1 MDVRPGTIV
10 VCSDVGC
17 PWSHV
22 AVFRLLR
29 ARHVAGLDDDVVL
42 DHRPFL
48 LEELNHQPTPRKVLE
63 AEIPV
68 LANLEADA
76 GWQVWPGSPYEWP
89 VSTLLAAEAVQA
101 AKTQSLRA
109 SEALDRALRVAFFRD
124 GRCITLRH
132 VVLDVA
138 AETDGVHPDAVARA
152 LDDGSARATTMREFT
167 VARDV
172 AKGSPHLFLPDGSDV
187 ANPGVEMH
195 WEGGHGHGFP
205 HVDKDDPSAYDDL
218 VERAAR
224 GR

>member
-1 MDVRPGTIV
+1 MDVRPGTIAV
-10 VCSDVGC
+10 YSDIGC

-29 ARHVAGLDDDVVL
+29 ARRVAGLDDDVVL

-48 LEELNHQPTPRKVLE
+48 LEELNRQPTPRAVLE

-68 LANLEADA
+68 LANVEPDA
-76 GWQVWPGSPYEWP
+76 GWQVWSRSPYEWP
-89 VSTLLAAEAVQA
+89 VSTTTAAEAVQA

-109 SEALDRALRVAFFRD
+109 SEAVDRALRVAFFRD

-138 AETDGVHPDAVARA
+138 GETDGVDPGALARSM
-152 LDDGSARATTMREFT
+152 DDGSARAALMREFSA
-167 VARDV
+167 ARQI
-172 AKGSPHLFLPDGSDV
+172 AKGSPHVFLPDGSDV
-187 ANPGVEMH
+187 LNPGVEMH
-195 WEGGHGHGFP
+195 WEGEHGRGFP
-205 HVDKDDPSAYDDL
+205 HVDKDDTAAYDDL

-224 GR
+224 AR